1 MAKELSEEERKA
13 QEERARL
20 KDEKKQL
27 KKEQAEARK
36 EAKKR
41 AAEIEAAE
49 EELEEG
55 GGGNGFVTFLATLFI
70 IALWIGVICVVI
82 KLDIGGFGSTVLTPI
97 LKDVPVVNRILPGN
111 TSTYTKDGES
121 YGGYTNLQDA
131 VNQIYEL
138 ERQLEVYQTS
148 DSSKDERIEALE
160 EEVTRLSEFEKMQVE
175 FQRIRN
181 EFYEEVIYADNGPG
195 AEAYVTWY
203 ETMDPTT
210 AQTLYKQ
217 VVADLE
223 ASAKVKGYAQAYAEM
238 EPKDAAE
245 IFEKMTDTEGLNI
258 AAQILENIDAQSRG
272 EILAQMDPT
281 VAAKLTKI
289 MKPGT

>member
-1 MAKELSEEERKA
+1 MAKELSEEQRKA

-20 KDEKKQL
+20 KNEKKQL
-27 KKEQAEARK
+27 KKDQAQAKK

-138 ERQLEVYQTS
+138 ERQLEVYQTA
-148 DSSKDERIEALE
+148 DASKDERIKALE

-181 EFYEEVIYADNGPG
+181 EFYEEVVYADNGPG
-195 AEAYVTWY
+195 AEAYVAWY

-217 VVADLE
+217 VVADLQ
-223 ASAKVKGYAQAYAEM
+223 ASAKVTSYAQAYAEM

>member
-1 MAKELSEEERKA
+1 MAKELSEEQRKA

-20 KDEKKQL
+20 KNEKKQL
-27 KKEQAEARK
+27 KKDQAAAKK

-70 IALWIGVICVVI
+70 IVLWIGVICVVI
-82 KLDIGGFGSTVLTPI
+82 KMDIGGFGSTVLTPI
-97 LKDVPVVNRILPGN
+97 LKDVPVVNKILPGN

-138 ERQLEVYQTS
+138 ERQLEIYQTG
-148 DSSKDERIEALE
+148 DASKDERIKALE

-181 EFYEEVIYADNGPG
+181 EFYEEVIYAENGPG

-223 ASAKVKGYAQAYAEM
+223 ASAKVKSYAQAYAEM

-258 AAQILENIDAQSRG
+258 AAQILENMDAQSRG
-272 EILAQMDPT
+272 KILAEMDAT

-289 MKPGT
+289 MKPGS